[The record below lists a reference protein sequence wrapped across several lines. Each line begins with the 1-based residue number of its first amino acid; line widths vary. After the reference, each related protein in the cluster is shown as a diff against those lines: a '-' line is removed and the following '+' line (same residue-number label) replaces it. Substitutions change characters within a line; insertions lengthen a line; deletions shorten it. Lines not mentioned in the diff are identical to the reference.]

1 MRERLLFQKIRMY
14 FVLVL
19 GGITLF
25 GCSMLNPFSSGPSL
39 PKLPGTGNAAGAT
52 GGALAASGVTIDQ
65 IGNFAWLSV
74 ILVLFFPKM
83 REPLVSLWTAIFGT
97 LAIPFIA
104 ARHWADA
111 KFASKA
117 KKPARKTTR
126 KR

>member
-83 REPLVSLWTAIFGT
+83 REPLVSLWTAILGA
-97 LAIPFIA
+97 LSIPFMA
-104 ARHWADA
+104 AKSWAD
-111 KFASKA
+111 KRFQPKP
-117 KKPARKTTR
+117 KKRARKTTR